1 MLPAAI
7 PGYVSPDRPS
17 TGGRHAADVGRPTDG
32 GTTSVDVRMTEPE
45 AGEWDVDVVVVEGQ
59 VEYVDLRVKPD
70 LLAAFVECLVDDVGD
85 RRAGAVLADVADRAD
100 VDLDTGGDG
109 TERR

>member
-1 MLPAAI
+1 MDNEPFEE
-7 PGYVSPDRPS
+7 PEDTHEGW
-17 TGGRHAADVGRPTDG
+17 
-32 GTTSVDVRMTEPE
+32 VDVRMTDPD

-85 RRAGAVLADVADRAD
+85 RRADAVLADVADRAD